1 MRKAACPGTYDP
13 VTNGHIDIF
22 RRAAALFDELVIC
35 VTENRSKNCLFTPE
49 KRAELLKRVLKDIP
63 NVSVDIAGGLIAE
76 YAKNNGISVIVK
88 GLRNADDFESEYR
101 MSIYNRRLEPGVET
115 IYLPADENHI
125 FLSSSAVRELAYF
138 GSDISEYVP
147 EEIINDITDA
157 MKDKRR
163 GC

>member
-1 MRKAACPGTYDP
+1 MRKAVCPGSYDP

-35 VTENRSKNCLFTPE
+35 VTENSSKNCLFSPE
-49 KRAELLKRVLKDIP
+49 KRAELLRRVLRDVP

-76 YAKNNGISVIVK
+76 YARKNDIGIIVR
-88 GLRNADDFESEYR
+88 GLRNPEDFENEYL
-101 MSIYNRRLEPGVET
+101 MSVYNKRLKPDIET
-115 IYLPADENHI
+115 VYLPADERHI

-147 EEIINDITDA
+147 KEIVNDISDA

-163 GC
+163 GR